1 MSLSGSDEDM
11 VDTDW
16 LNDLPAKDAA
26 TLYNQ
31 GFGNITAA
39 CPRTLVGEVFE
50 QQERFDEAI
59 KWGRATIV
67 DDGNFSA
74 PDKIR
79 AGRLIARC
87 HARLGQHALSVAAS
101 DAALAA
107 AQEGRYLLSES
118 LCVRGRALAGRE
130 AGGAGGHWSEGTGRQ
145 RLAEVTGRMQGGG
158 ELLGLGGAG
167 SAS

>member
-16 LNDLPAKDAA
+16 LNDLPAEDAA

-145 RLAEVTGRMQGGG
+145 RLAEVAGRMQAGG
-158 ELLGLGGAG
+158 ELLELGA
-167 SAS
+167 AAVQT

>member
-16 LNDLPAKDAA
+16 LELLPAEDAA
-26 TLYNQ
+26 TLYNHSH
-31 GFGNITAA
+31 GPYCAA

-50 QQERFDEAI
+50 QQQRFDEAI

-130 AGGAGGHWSEGTGRQ
+130 AGGAGGHWSEGTGQQ
-145 RLAEVTGRMQGGG
+145 RLAEVAGRMQAGG
-158 ELLGLGGAG
+158 ELLELGAG
-167 SAS
+167 SGS